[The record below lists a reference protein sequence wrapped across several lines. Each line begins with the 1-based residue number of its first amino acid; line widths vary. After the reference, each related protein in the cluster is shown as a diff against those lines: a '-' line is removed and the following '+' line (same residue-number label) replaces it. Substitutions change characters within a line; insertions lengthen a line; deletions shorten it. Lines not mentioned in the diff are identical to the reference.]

1 MYMKTVSDLYH
12 EEPNVGNIYREQ
24 YLNGLDAL
32 IQRKQR
38 EAVKNRDDVGRQ
50 ILLQPELYREWY
62 RSMLGWPL
70 TESALP
76 ILNVQEKPVFEN
88 EEAQITRIQLEVFE
102 NLPFYGILFTHKSE
116 TPLPLVL
123 SQHGGLGTPEICSSF
138 FDSANYNDMSMRL
151 FRQGVNVF
159 APQLLLWNPES
170 FGPDHKRG
178 DHDVQLKQLGGSI
191 AAFEIYCLERAIDY
205 LQTRPECSGVFG
217 MAGLSYGGFYT
228 LYTAAAETR
237 IQAALS
243 CGFFND
249 RIRFN
254 WADWVWNN
262 AAHTF
267 LDAEVGALV
276 YPRPLWIA
284 VGDEDP
290 LFDVASAKEEQKR
303 LAGYYANYPDRLH
316 FEAFKGV
323 HEFCVSDDGIRWLCD
338 YLKSK

>member
-1 MYMKTVSDLYH
+1 MYQKTVPDLYH
-12 EEPNVGNIYREQ
+12 EASNEGNSYREA

-32 IQRKQR
+32 IQRKQLEAANIRDDFGRKILLHPEIYR
-38 EAVKNRDDVGRQ
+38 EA
-50 ILLQPELYREWY
+50 Y

-70 TESALP
+70 TEIAAP
-76 ILNVQEKPVFEN
+76 ILSVQEKLVFEN
-88 EEAQITRIQLEVFE
+88 EEVRITRVQLEVFE

-116 TPLPLVL
+116 KPLPLVL

-138 FDSANYNDMSMRL
+138 FNCANYNDMSMRL
-151 FRQGVNVF
+151 FHQGVNVF

-170 FGPDHKRG
+170 FGPEHKRG

-191 AAFEIYCLERAIDY
+191 AAFEIYCLERVLDY

-254 WADWVWNN
+254 WPDWVWKD

-276 YPRPLWIA
+276 FPRPLWIA

-290 LFDVASAKEEQKR
+290 LFDAASAKEEHQR
-303 LAGYYANYPDRLH
+303 LAGYYASLPDRLH
-316 FEAFKGV
+316 FEVFKGN
-323 HEFCVSDDGIRWLCD
+323 HEFCVSDDGIQWLCG
-338 YLKSK
+338 YLKSR